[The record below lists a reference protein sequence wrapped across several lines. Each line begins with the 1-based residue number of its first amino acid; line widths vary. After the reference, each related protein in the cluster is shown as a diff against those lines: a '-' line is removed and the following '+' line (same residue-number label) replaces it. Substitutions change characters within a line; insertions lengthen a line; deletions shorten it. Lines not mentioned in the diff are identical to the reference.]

1 MGVTPLQNDVFLRAL
16 KREAVSYTPTW
27 LMRQAGRYLPEY
39 NAIRARAGSFMG
51 LAKSPS
57 YAAEVTLQPLE
68 RFNLDAAI
76 LFSDILT
83 VPDAMGLGLSFAQ
96 GEGPRFAHPL
106 RTEHD
111 VNKLEV
117 PDLGKLQYV
126 FDAVSLIRT
135 ELNGRVPLIGF
146 AGSPFTVACYMVEGQ
161 GSTDYRLIKSML
173 YARPD
178 LLHRILQ
185 INAETTAMYLNA
197 QIKAGAQAVMIF
209 DSWGGVLADKLFQ
222 QFSLDYTRQ
231 VVQQLIKENEGRV
244 VPSIVFTKGGGQW
257 LEQIA
262 ACGADAVGLDWTV
275 DLKSARK
282 RVSDSV
288 ALQGNLDPM
297 ALFGG
302 EAAIRAEVRRVLE
315 AFGEV
320 GRGGHV
326 FNLGHGISQYTP
338 PEAVAVLVDEVRA
351 YSPKFHARYSQ
362 S

>member
-1 MGVTPLQNDVFLRAL
+1 VGATPLQNDVFLRAL
-16 KREAVSYTPTW
+16 KREAVPYTPTW

-39 NAIRARAGSFMG
+39 NATRARAGSFMG
-51 LAKSPS
+51 LAQSPN

-68 RFNLDAAI
+68 RFDLDAAI

-96 GEGPRFAHPL
+96 GEGPRFAHPV
-106 RTEHD
+106 RTEQD

-117 PDLGKLQYV
+117 PDLAKLQYV

-135 ELNGRVPLIGF
+135 ELDGRVPLIGF
-146 AGSPFTVACYMVEGQ
+146 AGSPFTVACYMVEGK
-161 GSTDYRLIKSML
+161 GSDDYRLIKSML
-173 YARPD
+173 YGRPD
-178 LLHRILQ
+178 LMHRILQ
-185 INAETTAMYLNA
+185 INAQTTAQYLNA

-209 DSWGGVLADKLFQ
+209 DSWGGVLADQLFQ
-222 QFSLDYTRQ
+222 QFSLNYTRQ
-231 VVQQLIKENEGRV
+231 VVQQLIKEHEGRA
-244 VPSIVFTKGGGQW
+244 VPAIVFTKGGGQW

-275 DLKSARK
+275 DLSLARK

-288 ALQGNLDPM
+288 AFQGNLDPM

-302 EAAIRAEVRRVLE
+302 EAAIRTEVRRVL
-315 AFGEV
+315 AAYGEV

-326 FNLGHGISQYTP
+326 FNLGHGISQFTP

-351 YSPKFHARYSQ
+351 YSPQFHGDCS
-362 S
+362 